1 MEAKED
7 AKSAAEKRERAA
19 AEREK
24 VTKTARHE
32 ANRILRDARAA
43 ADEVFKELDRMRKQA
58 VKDQDWQQVNEA
70 RARLRRELN
79 LAEDRL
85 LESEQQEEEEQ
96 EQVPD
101 RPIKAGDTVKIL
113 SIGAKAQVLSIAA
126 DGTLNLQAGIMKVT
140 AKPDEVRLIEDDS
153 VKKQVERFSAHIQSY
168 SDNARPELDI
178 RGMMT
183 DEAIPVVDKYID
195 SAKMAKLNTVTIIH
209 GKGTG
214 ALRAA
219 VQAELKRNPHVKS
232 YRNGKFGEGE
242 NGVTVVELKK

>member
-1 MEAKED
+1 
-7 AKSAAEKRERAA
+7 
-19 AEREK
+19 
-24 VTKTARHE
+24 
-32 ANRILRDARAA
+32 
-43 ADEVFKELDRMRKQA
+43 
-58 VKDQDWQQVNEA
+58 
-70 RARLRRELN
+70 